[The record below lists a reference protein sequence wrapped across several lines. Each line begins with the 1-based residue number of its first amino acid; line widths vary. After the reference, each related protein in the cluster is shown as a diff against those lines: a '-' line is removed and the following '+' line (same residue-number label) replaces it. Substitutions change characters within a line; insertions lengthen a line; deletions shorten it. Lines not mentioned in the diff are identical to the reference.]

1 MSTTKKAGKKNQQLE
16 EAIKKEINE
25 ADKQN
30 ILEILKKV
38 EGIYNSGD
46 PDSTKKKNIKGEI
59 KKIAEVIGKKWDGNF
74 SPTVQKEVMTQVGR
88 YNIDT
93 PGYIIALSTAE
104 EKYDSLK
111 SNAQSASGVA
121 AERSRELRGR
131 KAMALE
137 DKDAVALQITKEIDK
152 AVGYT
157 KADEEI
163 IKDAVE
169 SVLSDAE
176 DSKIGLKQI
185 AESMMAQAM
194 LETKKKETPE
204 QEKKVIKLTE
214 SMAQAHVSQV
224 AEAEKIAPRQLSMS
238 REAEISQVAGKN
250 EQKSS
255 VADAFRGKS
264 TYYNIGS
271 QLPVPKSYKKESPK
285 IAESMQE
292 EMKSPILSESIQ
304 ATTTQTEEPIIERA
318 YVSEQQQMK
327 MDTEEPST
335 FSSQNIFKQ
344 VKEGKTKL
352 SDLENNFT
360 NPIQYPD
367 QLLKWINMIGGWEQ
381 YKYNRGKFG
390 LIDDV
395 KGDNEYLQNMKNCLI
410 MVCGDDI
417 GVNDTPVGNINQ
429 AVKELMIMK
438 NCYYIYKFKASLPP
452 QYGLIVNANKLM
464 TFADILGKGAKST
477 EDSTKLDPKLKAQ
490 KPVVKG
496 KERIEF
502 EEQKKDLVQQSIE
515 NRQGATPGPQREF
528 VPKPDIN
535 QDTIHKSQV
544 QRGNR
549 GLLQINMDSFNK
561 RTINQGSLAQADA
574 IARGI
579 KIMKPK
585 KQFGRY

>member
-1 MSTTKKAGKKNQQLE
+1 MSTTKKGKKQEEQKRVEEEQKRVEEEKQKINKIYESIKNTYLSSLPQSTIDKKIREDLIRVADIVGYSYTGNLSPKKQLE
-16 EAIKKEINE
+16 V
-25 ADKQN
+25 
-30 ILEILKKV
+30 LKKV
-38 EGIYNSGD
+38 QENYGIESDLAKIRAQIASKQMIENAG
-46 PDSTKKKNIKGEI
+46 KGSSVASE
-59 KKIAEVIGKKWDGNF
+59 KR
-74 SPTVQKEVMTQVGR
+74 KEVKKFVQ
-88 YNIDT
+88 
-93 PGYIIALSTAE
+93 
-104 EKYDSLK
+104 
-111 SNAQSASGVA
+111 
-121 AERSRELRGR
+121 
-131 KAMALE
+131 
-137 DKDAVALQITKEIDK
+137 EIDDDVDYSK
-152 AVGYT
+152 
-157 KADEEI
+157 KDEKVIEEETVKIVDKVIEQPSLMQKI
-163 IKDAVE
+163 IEEGV
-169 SVLSDAE
+169 
-176 DSKIGLKQI
+176 SKELEKTDKV
-185 AESMMAQAM
+185 
-194 LETKKKETPE
+194 ETKE
-204 QEKKVIKLTE
+204 QEKKIVQLTE
-214 SMAQAHVSQV
+214 ELVNKITQVSDKSEQKTSVATQAS
-224 AEAEKIAPRQLSMS
+224 EKS
-238 REAEISQVAGKN
+238 

-255 VADAFRGKS
+255 VADAFKGKS
-264 TYYNIGS
+264 TYYNIGT
-271 QLPVPKSYKKESPK
+271 QLPVPKSYKTETPK
-285 IAESMQE
+285 LIQEERPTLSESMQA
-292 EMKSPILSESIQ
+292 M
-304 ATTTQTEEPIIERA
+304 TTQTAEPLSDVSTEPIIERA

-327 MDTEEPST
+327 MDIEEPSS
-335 FSSQNIFKQ
+335 FASQNIFKQ

-352 SDLENNFT
+352 SDLENNFLA
-360 NPIQYPD
+360 PIQYPD

-395 KGDNEYLQNMKNCLI
+395 KGDNEYLQNMKSSLI

-417 GVNDTPVGNINQ
+417 GIINNEVENINQ

-477 EDSTKLDPKLKAQ
+477 EDSSKLDPKLKAQ
-490 KPVVKG
+490 KPVIKG

-502 EEQKKDLVQQSIE
+502 EEEKKNLIQQSME
-515 NRQGATPGPQREF
+515 NRQGPQREL

>member
-1 MSTTKKAGKKNQQLE
+1 MSTTKKGKSGN
-16 EAIKKEINE
+16 KKPETAE
-25 ADKQN
+25 DVKFTADKTAIEN
-30 ILEILKKV
+30 ELKYIWDAYHSNNV
-38 EGIYNSGD
+38 QETI
-46 PDSTKKKNIKGEI
+46 KKNISNAMS
-59 KKIAEVIGKKWDGNF
+59 KIADIMGMKPAKTNKSPAFKVEVLNA
-74 SPTVQKEVMTQVGR
+74 VKEKFKFDDKYYTLAFN
-88 YNIDT
+88 YNNINAQEST
-93 PGYIIALSTAE
+93 EKGSKASGIASEKARLLRE
-104 EKYDSLK
+104 EKAD
-111 SNAQSASGVA
+111 QEEIA
-121 AERSRELRGR
+121 AE
-131 KAMALE
+131 K
-137 DKDAVALQITKEIDK
+137 ITKEIDK

-185 AESMMAQAM
+185 AESMMSQAM

-224 AEAEKIAPRQLSMS
+224 AEAEKSAPRQLSMS
-238 REAEISQVAGKN
+238 REAEISQVAEKN

-264 TYYNIGS
+264 TYYDIGS
-271 QLPVPKSYKKESPK
+271 QLPVPKSYKKESP
-285 IAESMQE
+285 
-292 EMKSPILSESIQ
+292 ILSESIQ
-304 ATTTQTEEPIIERA
+304 AMTTQTEEPIIERA

-335 FSSQNIFKQ
+335 FASQNIFKQ
-344 VKEGKTKL
+344 VKEGKTKM
-352 SDLENNFT
+352 SDLNNNFSA
-360 NPIQYPD
+360 PIQYPD

-395 KGDNEYLQNMKNCLI
+395 KGDNEYLEKMKSSLI

-417 GVNDTPVGNINQ
+417 GIIDTPVGNINQ

-502 EEQKKDLVQQSIE
+502 EDERKDLIEQSIE

>member
-1 MSTTKKAGKKNQQLE
+1 MSTTKKGKSGN
-16 EAIKKEINE
+16 KKPETAE
-25 ADKQN
+25 DVKFTADKTAIEN
-30 ILEILKKV
+30 ELKYIWDAYHSNNV
-38 EGIYNSGD
+38 QETI
-46 PDSTKKKNIKGEI
+46 KKNISNAMS
-59 KKIAEVIGKKWDGNF
+59 KIADIMGMKPAKTNKSPAFKVEVLNA
-74 SPTVQKEVMTQVGR
+74 VKEKFKFDDKYYTLAFN
-88 YNIDT
+88 YNNINAQEST
-93 PGYIIALSTAE
+93 EKGSKASGIASEKARLLRE
-104 EKYDSLK
+104 EKAD
-111 SNAQSASGVA
+111 QEEIA
-121 AERSRELRGR
+121 AE
-131 KAMALE
+131 K
-137 DKDAVALQITKEIDK
+137 ITKEIDK

-185 AESMMAQAM
+185 AESMMSQAM

-224 AEAEKIAPRQLSMS
+224 AEKSAPRQLSMS
-238 REAEISQVAGKN
+238 REAEISQVA
-250 EQKSS
+250 EKSAPRQLSMSRDAEISQVAEKS
-255 VADAFRGKS
+255 VPR
-264 TYYNIGS
+264 
-271 QLPVPKSYKKESPK
+271 QLSMTTE
-285 IAESMQE
+285 AEIS
-292 EMKSPILSESIQ
+292 Q

-335 FSSQNIFKQ
+335 FASQNIFKQ
-344 VKEGKTKL
+344 VKEGKTKM
-352 SDLENNFT
+352 SDLNNNFSA
-360 NPIQYPD
+360 PIQYPD

-395 KGDNEYLQNMKNCLI
+395 KGDNEYLEKMKSSLI

-417 GVNDTPVGNINQ
+417 GIIDTPVGNINQ

-502 EEQKKDLVQQSIE
+502 EDERKDLIEQSIE